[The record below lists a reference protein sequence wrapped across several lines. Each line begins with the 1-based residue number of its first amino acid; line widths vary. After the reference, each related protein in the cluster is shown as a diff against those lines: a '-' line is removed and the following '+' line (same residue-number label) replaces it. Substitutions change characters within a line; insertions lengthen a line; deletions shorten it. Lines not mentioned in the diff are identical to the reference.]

1 MPITLSPNNL
11 GLDWIVPD
19 WPAPRGVNACT
30 TTRRGGMSLAPYDT
44 MNLAAHVGD
53 STQAVLENRKR
64 LKQNLGLPAQP
75 VWLDQV
81 HGTQVI
87 DVASL
92 PTGLGSTP
100 QADAAYI
107 TRAGLVCAILTAD
120 CLPILLCD
128 RAGTHVVAVHAG
140 WRGLAAGVI
149 EATVAALKI
158 APAELMAWMGPA
170 IGPQSFE
177 VGAEVREI
185 FLQHDNA
192 AASAFVPSTRQP
204 ATLLAIS
211 LGDTPRWCADIYRL
225 AQLRLAALGVQH
237 VYGGNYD
244 TFSDARFYSYRR
256 AGVTGRMAT
265 LIWLDE

>member
-1 MPITLSPNNL
+1 MSSLSPLNNPEL
-11 GLDWIVPD
+11 NWIAPD

-30 TTRRGGMSLAPYDT
+30 TTRRGGVSLAPFGT
-44 MNLAAHVGD
+44 LNLAAHVGD
-53 STQAVLENRKR
+53 NAQAVLENRKR
-64 LKQNLGLPAQP
+64 LIESLNLPAQP

-87 DVASL
+87 DAASPPVNL
-92 PTGLGSTP
+92 NAAP
-100 QADAAYI
+100 QADAAY
-107 TRAGLVCAILTAD
+107 TDRPCLVCAVLTAD

-128 RAGTHVVAVHAG
+128 IKGTHIAAVHAG

-149 EATVAALKI
+149 EATVAALKV

-177 VGAEVREI
+177 VGAAVREI
-185 FLQHDNA
+185 FLQKDNA
-192 AASAFVPSTRQP
+192 AASAFVPSTRKS
-204 ATLLAIS
+204 TLAS
-211 LGDTPRWCADIYRL
+211 AGETPRWLADIYRL
-225 AQLRLAALGVQH
+225 AQLRLAASGVQR

-244 TFSDARFYSYRR
+244 TFSDPRFYSYRR

-265 LIWLDE
+265 LIWRDE